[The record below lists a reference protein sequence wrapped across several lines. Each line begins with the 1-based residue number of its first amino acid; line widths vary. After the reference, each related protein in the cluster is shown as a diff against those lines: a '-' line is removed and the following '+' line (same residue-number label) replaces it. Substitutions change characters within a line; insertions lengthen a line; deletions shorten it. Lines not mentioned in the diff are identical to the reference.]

1 MPDIL
6 IRGGRIVDGTG
17 ETWYRGDVAID
28 GDTVTIHRG
37 QQPGVDAGQ
46 VIDATGMVV
55 CPGFI
60 DMHSHSEMSLL
71 SNPDHEPK
79 LRQGVTT
86 EVIGVD
92 GLSYAPITP
101 TKLEPILTY
110 LSAVNGKPPEGVQW
124 GSVAEFL
131 ALFDGRSSANVAYFV
146 PHMAV
151 RVEAMGW
158 EARLPNEGEM
168 RQMQRLVREGMREGA
183 FGFSTGLTYT
193 PGAYSDTE
201 ELVDLTM
208 PIKEFGGI
216 YVTHAR
222 YTLGDRLLDPFREAL
237 TIGRRTGVPVQ
248 ISHYH
253 SPVNGM
259 GEQMV
264 ALVEEGRNS
273 DVDVTY
279 DQYPYPASSTV
290 LHSLLP
296 YWVHAGGPDAMLQRI
311 ATQEV
316 REQIADAIDPMWGG
330 QHGQLHLRPCR
341 VLQEPGVGG
350 TVRHRHVPRS
360 GEEHGGHGVRPAH

>member
-17 ETWYRGDVAID
+17 EPWYRGDVAVD

-168 RQMQRLVREGMREGA
+168 RQMQRLVREGC
-183 FGFSTGLTYT
+183 
-193 PGAYSDTE
+193 
-201 ELVDLTM
+201 
-208 PIKEFGGI
+208 
-216 YVTHAR
+216 AR
-222 YTLGDRLLDPFREAL
+222 AL
-237 TIGRRTGVPVQ
+237 SG
-248 ISHYH
+248 
-253 SPVNGM
+253 SP
-259 GEQMV
+259 
-264 ALVEEGRNS
+264 
-273 DVDVTY
+273 
-279 DQYPYPASSTV
+279 
-290 LHSLLP
+290 
-296 YWVHAGGPDAMLQRI
+296 
-311 ATQEV
+311 
-316 REQIADAIDPMWGG
+316 
-330 QHGQLHLRPCR
+330 R
-341 VLQEPGVGG
+341 V
-350 TVRHRHVPRS
+350 
-360 GEEHGGHGVRPAH
+360 